1 MNSAVQNMVTSLV
14 LMQVGKRIPF
24 ENPDVLN
31 YARMAYVAIQVI
43 ILGTYYFISTKIKAK
58 DDKTVLKYV
67 EPPNPMS
74 GQSEGE
80 LVTTTVRDYDLA
92 EVSKSLKGVYM
103 GIGIIAVMHLYFNFT
118 QPLFM
123 QSCLGLKGLYDSKMV
138 QLYILG
144 HPAEGDLKRPFKA
157 TASMFGAAAP
167 GPQTDNA
174 TIQAAEKRTAKK
186 DE

>member
-1 MNSAVQNMVTSLV
+1 MNPAVQNMVTSLV

-24 ENPDVLN
+24 ERPDVLN
-31 YARMAYVAIQVI
+31 YARIAYVAIQVI
-43 ILGTYYFISTKIKAK
+43 ILGTYYYISMKIKAK

-67 EPPNPMS
+67 EPPAPMS
-74 GQSEGE
+74 GQTEGE

-92 EVSKSLKGVYM
+92 ETSKAIKGAYT
-103 GIGIIAVMHLYFNFT
+103 GIAIIAVMHLYFKFT

-123 QSCLGLKGLYDSKMV
+123 QSVLGLKGLYESKMV

-144 HPAEGDLKRPFKA
+144 KAAEGDLKRPFKSA
-157 TASMFGAAAP
+157 AGFLAAAP
-167 GPQTDNA
+167 GPQTDSA
-174 TIQAAEKRTAKK
+174 AIAAAEKRAAKK